1 MNGINPD
8 ELPAWLWIPAAV
20 VLWGTWIAI
29 KVGEARER
37 LRRTQRDTENT

>member
-8 ELPAWLWIPAAV
+8 EIPLWFAIPAGL

-29 KVGEARER
+29 CVAEARER
-37 LRRTQRDTENT
+37 LRRMSQQ